1 MRSQKILLAIFSA
14 GSLLLLNALFEY
26 GRTPTLEAPKKTISV
41 EQLLQRRKIFDAS
54 LLYSYSK
61 NEFLVGQICY
71 LSFKSLAIVLC
82 VFISC
87 FSIQFFCL
95 EKKENRVG
103 MDCHTF
109 VENKDYSF
117 TTPNANLVFSIF
129 IVKRTVLANSARL
142 SQWEAKCVHD
152 YSKISE
158 ALELRSTFLGKHIYV
173 FIPFRICNGL
183 RQFHLG

>member
-1 MRSQKILLAIFSA
+1 MYEISKDPISDIFCWLS
-14 GSLLLLNALFEY
+14 SFSSMHFLNMEE
-26 GRTPTLEAPKKTISV
+26 P
-41 EQLLQRRKIFDAS
+41 LLQKPQRKRFLQSNYYRRKIFDAS
-54 LLYSYSK
+54 LLLLQKRVFGGTDLLS
-61 NEFLVGQICY
+61 V
-71 LSFKSLAIVLC
+71 SFKSLAIVLC

-95 EKKENRVG
+95 EKKREQGWDGLPHFCGKQRLFFHHQ
-103 MDCHTF
+103 CQ
-109 VENKDYSF
+109 S
-117 TTPNANLVFSIF
+117 SIF